1 MFARFLRAPRSRRPL
16 RPALSVPLAA
26 LLAGFLLAA
35 ALLPLA
41 PVPAFAADSGFTGTI
56 KDAETGE
63 PLGFANLVYNRMEGS
78 VAGTAQGTISD
89 ETGTFDVAVAP
100 GIYRVKIQ
108 FIGYKPFR
116 KDAVLVRAG
125 EKTRLDVALEVEAF
139 QGETIRIKA
148 DAIKNTDASLLV
160 KRQLAGAVQDGI
172 SAEQIRTSTDSNAA
186 EVVTRVT
193 GVTLVDGKYV
203 YVRGLG
209 ERYSSA
215 QVNGS
220 TVASPEAN
228 RRVLPFDIFPAGF
241 LENVVIQKTYTP
253 DQPGDF
259 GGGSVN
265 VSTLDFPS
273 KRSWVVSVGSG
284 AHNSTTGKDFA
295 TYEGGGRDYLG
306 FDDGTRDIPDLVQ
319 QLAGNQ
325 AVRLRGIASPNGFT
339 AAQVE
344 SLGEAFNKTWSRTSE
359 SAGPAMNFAA
369 SYGDEIGILG
379 MPLGVVAA
387 ATLNN
392 SFKTYEYDF
401 AEYQA
406 LAADGSLEVLNDFD
420 VTRSSAETLL
430 GGLVNAGWKVLE
442 DHRLNLR
449 AMYNHSSE
457 DQVKFSTGPTDD
469 LPVRR
474 TRLRFVERSLF
485 SASAGTSHQFDF
497 LNGTKFEWRAEISEA
512 EQDEPDRRSYDYELR
527 TVVTDGD
534 TTRTWELNRRS
545 SSAGLTRAYSYLD
558 DTDRNYAAN
567 LVVPFPQWS
576 GLDSQLK
583 LGWAEKNKDRD
594 SAIRRFAFRSPTS
607 GAAGYDFSLSPEELL
622 TDENIGGNARTFRLE
637 ELTRASD
644 AYKASHDITA
654 RYALLELPIW
664 SRLRFTGGVR
674 VEDSDL
680 RVTTS
685 SPIVGAEP
693 EVGRIDKKD
702 TLPAANFRLAVT
714 DRINLRGAFSRT
726 LNRPD
731 LRELTSQEYTDYDR
745 DRSYIGNPE
754 LEQAELESWDLRF
767 EVFPSP
773 EETIAISAFT
783 KSIDRPIEYQVYQG
797 TGGGELVR
805 QPYNGEKGTLD
816 GVEFEARMGLGR
828 VWSGLDR
835 FGMSGN
841 LTLIDSE
848 VEIALVSERKG
859 RVRRKLTGQS
869 DYVANVAL
877 QYQSAGGALSGS
889 VQYNVFGERL
899 DAAGPVDELGQPLYP
914 DVFEQPRHLL
924 DLTSS
929 YRLGPARLKLSVEN
943 ILGEEYEARQGEQV
957 AELREL
963 GRTVSLTL
971 GYGSR

>member
-1 MFARFLRAPRSRRPL
+1 MFARFLRAPHSGRPFGA
-16 RPALSVPLAA
+16 ALSVPLAA
-26 LLAGFLLAA
+26 LLVCFALAA
-35 ALLPLA
+35 PFVTL
-41 PVPAFAADSGFTGTI
+41 VPAAASAAESGFAGTI

-63 PLGFANLVYNRMEGS
+63 ALGFANLVYNRMEGS

-89 ETGTFDVAVAP
+89 ETGSFEVAVAP

-108 FIGYKPFR
+108 FIGYKPFQ

-139 QGETIRIKA
+139 QGETIKIKA
-148 DAIKNTDASLLV
+148 DAIRNTDASLLV

-259 GGGSVN
+259 GGGAVN

-284 AHNSTTGKDFA
+284 THNSTTGKDFA
-295 TYEGGGRDYLG
+295 TYDGGGRDHLG

-319 QLAGNQ
+319 QMAGDR
-325 AVRLRGIASPNGFT
+325 AVRLRGIASPTGFT
-339 AAQVE
+339 PAEVE
-344 SLGEAFNKTWSRTSE
+344 SLGQAFNKTWSRKTE
-359 SAGPAMNFAA
+359 SASPPMSFAA
-369 SYGDEIGILG
+369 SYGDEFGILG

-387 ATLNN
+387 ATLSN
-392 SFKTYEYDF
+392 SFKTYEYEF

-420 VTRSSAETLL
+420 ISRSSAETLL
-430 GGLVNAGWKVLE
+430 GGLVNAGWKLFE
-442 DHRLNLR
+442 DHTLNLR

-485 SASAGTSHQFDF
+485 SMSGGMNHKFDF
-497 LNGTKFEWRAEISEA
+497 LNGTKLDWRAEISEA

-527 TVVTDGD
+527 TVISEED
-534 TTRTWELNRRS
+534 TTETWELNRRS

-558 DTDRNYAAN
+558 DTDRNYGAN
-567 LVVPFPQWS
+567 LLVPFPQWS
-576 GLDSQLK
+576 GLESQLK
-583 LGWAEKNKDRD
+583 VGWARKNKDRD
-594 SAIRRFAFRSPTS
+594 SAIRRFAFRNPTS
-607 GAAGYDFSLSPEELL
+607 GASAYDFSLSPEELL
-622 TDENIGGNARTFRLE
+622 TDENIGGSARTFRLE

-644 AYKASHDITA
+644 AYKASHDIKA
-654 RYALLELPIW
+654 RYAMMELPIW

-674 VEDSDL
+674 VEESDL

-693 EVGRIDKKD
+693 EVGRINEKD
-702 TLPAANFRLAVT
+702 TLPAANFRLALT

-754 LEQAELESWDLRF
+754 LKQAELESWDMRF
-767 EVFPSP
+767 EIFPSP

-797 TGGGELVR
+797 TGGGELIR
-805 QPYNGEKGTLD
+805 QPYNGETGTLD
-816 GVEFEARMGLGR
+816 GVELETRLGLGR

-835 FGMSGN
+835 FGVSGN

-848 VEIALVSERKG
+848 VEIALVSEREG

-869 DYVANVAL
+869 DYVANLAL
-877 QYQSAGGALSGS
+877 QYQSAGGTLSSS

-899 DAAGPVDELGQPLYP
+899 DAAGPVDENGEPLYP
-914 DVFEQPRHLL
+914 DVFEQPRHMF

-943 ILGEEYEARQGEQV
+943 ILGEEYEAKQGTQI
-957 AELREL
+957 AERREL
-963 GRTVSLTL
+963 GRTVALTL